1 MKIQPEWTPEFL
13 ERCNAIEK
21 VLGWRK
27 DTLVRDII
35 DWIQTTTINDLE
47 DAMRSAYLYI
57 RFEDDVCSVAIG
69 TMFSADINAVI
80 LRRDDMTNWDEFIGT
95 RLTFEKLGV
104 CDED

>member
-1 MKIQPEWTPEFL
+1 MKNAPKWTPEFL
-13 ERCNAIEK
+13 DRCNAIEK
-21 VLGWRK
+21 VLGWHK
-27 DTLVRDII
+27 DTLVHDII
-35 DWIQTTTINDLE
+35 DWVQTATIGDLE

-57 RFEDDVCSVAIG
+57 GFDDVFSVDIG
-69 TMFSADINAVI
+69 TVFSADINAVI